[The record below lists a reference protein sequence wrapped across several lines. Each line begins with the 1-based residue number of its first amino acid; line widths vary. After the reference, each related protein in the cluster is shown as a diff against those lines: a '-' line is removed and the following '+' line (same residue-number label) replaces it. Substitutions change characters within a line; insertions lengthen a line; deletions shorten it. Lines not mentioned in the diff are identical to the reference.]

1 MYATAI
7 ISKIIKE
14 KSGNLYIYPGGTIA
28 PLLHECKKDNINL
41 IVSKH
46 EQGAGY
52 MALSEALLYHK
63 PSFLTVT
70 SGPGATNIIT
80 TIADAYYDSVPLII
94 LTGQVGTADL
104 SRSSK
109 LRQRGFQEVP
119 IINMTKDITKKV
131 FQPKNVKEL
140 SDAIHDAYII
150 SNSKR
155 KGPVLIDLPMDVQ
168 LGKITD
174 TELKTLLNLSKL
186 TTQNIQNNISS
197 KQIEASID
205 IINSSKKPVF
215 LIGGGAQEEWASI
228 REFIKKTDIPAIS
241 SLRGLGIV
249 EEENFHG
256 WIGHTGTPWAN
267 EILYEADTVI
277 VLGSRLDVR
286 QTGTQTDVLN
296 QKNVIH
302 IDIDKNELEES
313 RIESKVKL
321 NLSISKYIE
330 LTQLKIDIL
339 KREEWKED
347 IKYIKSRNNYSD
359 VGSQNGMNP
368 KDILKYINQII
379 QDKKTYITIGVG
391 SHQHWVAR
399 YIQFDNQRCKLF
411 TSAGHGT
418 MGFSLPVAIGLKNLE
433 QDTQIICIDGDGS
446 FQMNIQEL
454 ALIKELNLNVKILL
468 LDNSRLGIVS
478 QFQQITFHDDPTT
491 GDVKNP
497 DFIAIAQAYG
507 IEAYSIKQLDTAIIG
522 KWISSNKAS
531 LLHVSIK
538 HDAPISPMLL
548 GGQNLN
554 EMWKYES

>member
-28 PLLHECKKDNINL
+28 PLLHECKKDNINF

-52 MALSEALLYHK
+52 MALSEALLYHR

-104 SRSSK
+104 NRSSK

-119 IINMTKDITKKV
+119 IINMTQEITKKV
-131 FQPKNVKEL
+131 FQPRNIKEL

-150 SNSKR
+150 SNLNR
-155 KGPVLIDLPMDVQ
+155 KGPVLIDLPMDIQ
-168 LGKITD
+168 LQDITD
-174 TELKTLLNLSKL
+174 KELENLLNLSKL
-186 TTQNIQNNISS
+186 TKKDIQYNIPS
-197 KQIEASID
+197 KLIDASID
-205 IINSSKKPVF
+205 IINNSKKPIF
-215 LIGGGAQEEWASI
+215 LIGGGVQEKWAEV
-228 REFIKKTDIPAIS
+228 REFIKKINIPTIS
-241 SLRGLGIV
+241 SLRGLGV
-249 EEENFHG
+249 LEDKNFHG

-286 QTGTQTDVLN
+286 QTGTQIDVLN
-296 QKNVIH
+296 KKNVIH

-313 RIESKVKL
+313 RIDSNIKL

-330 LTQLKIDIL
+330 LAELKIDIL
-339 KREEWKED
+339 KREEWKEA
-347 IKYIKSRNNYSD
+347 IKCIKSRNNYND
-359 VGSQNGMNP
+359 VGSQNGINP
-368 KDILKYINQII
+368 KDILEYINQII
-379 QDKKTYITIGVG
+379 QDKKTYITTGVG

-433 QDTQIICIDGDGS
+433 LDTQVICIDGDGS

-478 QFQQITFHDDPTT
+478 QFQKITFDDDPTT
-491 GDVKNP
+491 GDIKNP

-507 IEAYSIKQLDTAIIG
+507 IEAYSIKKLDTDTID
-522 KWISSNKAS
+522 KWIFSNKSS

-538 HDAPISPMLL
+538 HDTPISPMLL

-554 EMWKYES
+554 EMWQYEG

>member
-80 TIADAYYDSVPLII
+80 TIADAYYDSIPLII

-104 SRSSK
+104 NRSSK

-131 FQPKNVKEL
+131 FQPRNVKEL
-140 SDAIHDAYII
+140 SDAIHDAYIV
-150 SNSKR
+150 SNSQR

-168 LGKITD
+168 LKKITD

-186 TTQNIQNNISS
+186 TTQNIQNDISI

-215 LIGGGAQEEWASI
+215 LIGGGAQEEWATI
-228 REFIKKTDIPAIS
+228 REFIKKTNIPAIS

-256 WIGHTGTPWAN
+256 WIGHTGSPWTN

-286 QTGTQTDVLN
+286 QTGTQTDILN

-302 IDIDKNELEES
+302 IDIDKHELEES
-313 RIESKVKL
+313 RIESTIKL
-321 NLSISKYIE
+321 NVSISKYIE
-330 LTQLKIDIL
+330 LTQLKINIL
-339 KREEWKED
+339 KRKEWKED
-347 IKYIKSRNNYSD
+347 IKCIKNQNNYSD

-368 KDILKYINQII
+368 KDILEYINQII
-379 QDKKTYITIGVG
+379 QDKKTYITTGVG
-391 SHQHWVAR
+391 SHQHWAAR

-433 QDTQIICIDGDGS
+433 QDTQVICIDGDGS

-468 LDNSRLGIVS
+468 LDNNRLGIVS

-507 IEAYSIKQLDTAIIG
+507 IEAYSIKQLDTDTIG

-554 EMWKYES
+554 EMWKYEN